1 MGRRGRGWVAGAHGA
16 ALVGGAITFL
26 SIPPIGIWAAGPV
39 GLAVFAVSLYRAR
52 PRRRIACGYLFGF
65 GLLIPGLVWMIDF
78 TAPGYPVV
86 VLIESSFYALAGL
99 LTPPGRG
106 RLVAFPAAVAAAEAL
121 RDTWPFGGVPITEL
135 SQGQAAAP
143 LAELARLGGS
153 VLVTGGTAAMGAALA
168 GLALALWAGR
178 LRPGAAGRADANV
191 PGGPTGPG
199 GSPAPWRRLV
209 APAGL
214 GLAAVVLTVVGA
226 LAPDG
231 GAPTGHLRVAD
242 VQGGGPR
249 GMRAIDRDPMLA
261 FNAQVD
267 ATAAVRPPVT
277 LIVWPEN
284 VLELDGPLDGSP
296 QDASMRTIAS
306 SRGAT
311 VVAGV
316 TVPVGTTRFL
326 NEVFAWTPTGGR
338 TRPYEKVHRVPFG
351 EWIPFRSL
359 LSHVANLSDV
369 PRDAV
374 PGRGA
379 GYLSTPA
386 GNFAV
391 CISYEVFFDS
401 RALSGVRAGGRL
413 LLVPTN
419 AASYSSGQV
428 PSIEVAA
435 ARLRAIGT
443 GRDVVQ
449 SAPTGYSAVIDNRGR
464 VRARTSL
471 GRAQVLTAT
480 IATRSGYTPFDVAGL
495 LGVRLAMLSLLGLG
509 WWLAWWGWN
518 SSRGGVGGAEMTR
531 SSSSGS

>member
-1 MGRRGRGWVAGAHGA
+1 MGLRGRRRVSCAHLA
-16 ALVGGAITFL
+16 ALAGGGIAFL
-26 SIPPIGIWAAGPV
+26 SIPPIGIWPAGPA
-39 GLAVFAVSLYRAR
+39 GLALLAVALYRAR
-52 PRRRIACGYLFGF
+52 ARRRIACGFLFGF

-78 TAPGYPVV
+78 TAPGYPIA

-106 RLVAFPAAVAAAEAL
+106 RLLAFPAAVAAAETL

-143 LAELARLGGS
+143 LAGLARLGGS
-153 VLVTGGTAAMGAALA
+153 VLVTGGTAAIGAALA
-168 GLALALWAGR
+168 GLAWAWWARRGG
-178 LRPGAAGRADANV
+178 PGAAGRGDAT
-191 PGGPTGPG
+191 PGRAASIRSGMAGPPG
-199 GSPAPWRRLV
+199 RGLL

-226 LAPDG
+226 LAPNG
-231 GAPTGHLRVAD
+231 GAPTGHLQVAD

-249 GMRAIDRDPMLA
+249 GMRAIDRDPILA
-261 FNAQVD
+261 FNAQVEE
-267 ATAAVRPPVT
+267 TAAVHRPVS

-284 VLELDGPLDGSP
+284 VLELNGPLDGSP
-296 QDASMRTIAS
+296 QDATMRAIAS
-306 SRGAT
+306 SRRAT

-316 TVPVGTTRFL
+316 TVPVGATHFL
-326 NEVFAWTPTGGR
+326 NEVFAWTPSGGR

-359 LSHVANLSDV
+359 LSHFANLSVV
-369 PRDAV
+369 PRDAI
-374 PGRGA
+374 PGTGP
-379 GYLSTPA
+379 GYLATPA

-401 RALSGVRAGGRL
+401 RALSGVRAGGRV

-449 SAPTGYSAVIDNRGR
+449 SAPTGYSAIIDNRGR
-464 VRARTSL
+464 VKARTSL
-471 GRAQVLTAT
+471 GRAQVLTGLVSA
-480 IATRSGYTPFDVAGL
+480 RSGYTPFDVV
-495 LGVRLAMLSLLGLG
+495 GVFGIRLALLLFLGLG
-509 WWLAWWGWN
+509 WAWWGWN
-518 SSRGGVGGAEMTR
+518 SSRGGVGGAEITR
-531 SSSSGS
+531 SSSSGP

>member
-1 MGRRGRGWVAGAHGA
+1 MGRRGLRRTSGAHLA
-16 ALVGGAITFL
+16 ALAGGGIAFL
-26 SIPPIGIWAAGPV
+26 SIPPIGIWPAGPV
-39 GLAVFAVSLYRAR
+39 GLALLAVSLYRAR
-52 PRRRIACGYLFGF
+52 TRRRIACGFLFGF

-78 TAPGYPVV
+78 TAPGYPIA
-86 VLIESSFYALAGL
+86 VLVESSFYALGGL
-99 LTPPGRG
+99 LTPPDRG
-106 RLVAFPAAVAAAEAL
+106 RLIAFPAAIAAAEAL

-153 VLVTGGTAAMGAALA
+153 VLVTGGTAAIGAALA
-168 GLALALWAGR
+168 GLALAALAGR
-178 LRPGAAGRADANV
+178 
-191 PGGPTGPG
+191 
-199 GSPAPWRRLV
+199 RRLL

-214 GLAAVVLTVVGA
+214 GLAAVALTLAGA

-231 GAPTGHLRVAD
+231 GTPRGHLRVAD

-249 GMRAIDRDPMLA
+249 GLRAVNRDPLLA
-261 FNAQVD
+261 FNAQVA
-267 ATAAVRPPVT
+267 ATAEIHRPVA

-296 QDASMRTIAS
+296 QDATMRTIAT
-306 SRGAT
+306 SRRTT

-316 TVPVGTTRFL
+316 TEPVGATRFL

-351 EWIPFRSL
+351 EWIPFRSF
-359 LSHVANLSDV
+359 LSHFANLSVV

-379 GYLSTPA
+379 GYLSTPT

-391 CISYEVFFDS
+391 CISWEVFFDS
-401 RALSGVRAGGRL
+401 RALSGVRAGGRV

-428 PSIEVAA
+428 PAIEVAA

-449 SAPTGYSAVIDNRGR
+449 SAPTGYSAVIDHRGR
-464 VRARTSL
+464 VLARTSL
-471 GRAQVLTAT
+471 GRAQVLSAT
-480 IATRSGYTPFDVAGL
+480 VATRSGYTPFDVVGL
-495 LGVRLAMLSLLGLG
+495 VGVRLAMSLLLGLG

-518 SSRGGVGGAEMTR
+518 SSRGGVGGAETTR
-531 SSSSGS
+531 SSSS

>member
-1 MGRRGRGWVAGAHGA
+1 MGRRRLRWVSSAHLA
-16 ALVGGAITFL
+16 ALAGGGIAFL
-26 SIPPIGIWAAGPV
+26 SIPPIGIWPAGPA
-39 GLAVFAVSLYRAR
+39 GLALLAVSLYRAR
-52 PRRRIACGYLFGF
+52 ARRRIACGFLFGF

-78 TAPGYPVV
+78 TAPGYPIA
-86 VLIESSFYALAGL
+86 VLVESSFYALAGL

-153 VLVTGGTAAMGAALA
+153 VLVTGGTAAVGAALA
-168 GLALALWAGR
+168 GLALVLAAEVRRRATPAGPAGAGSIGISTGAGGRPPFPRHR
-178 LRPGAAGRADANV
+178 LLAAV
-191 PGGPTGPG
+191 
-199 GSPAPWRRLV
+199 
-209 APAGL
+209 GL
-214 GLAAVVLTVVGA
+214 GLAAVALTVIGA
-226 LAPDG
+226 IAPDG
-231 GAPTGHLRVAD
+231 GPPTGHLSVAD

-249 GMRAIDRDPMLA
+249 GLRAVDRDPVLA
-261 FNAQVD
+261 FNAQVA
-267 ATAAVRPPVT
+267 ATAEIRGPVS

-284 VLELDGPLDGSP
+284 VLELDGPLAGSP
-296 QDASMRTIAS
+296 QDAIMRAIAA
-306 SRGAT
+306 SRRTT

-316 TVPVGTTRFL
+316 TEPVGATRFL

-351 EWIPFRSL
+351 EWIPFRSF
-359 LSHVANLSDV
+359 LSHFANLSVV

-379 GYLSTPA
+379 GYLATPT

-391 CISYEVFFDS
+391 CISWEVFFDS
-401 RALSGVRAGGRL
+401 RALSGVRAGGRV

-428 PSIEVAA
+428 PAVEVAA

-449 SAPTGYSAVIDNRGR
+449 SAPTGYSAIIDNRGR

-471 GRAQVLTAT
+471 GRAQVLSASV
-480 IATRSGYTPFDVAGL
+480 ATRSGYTPFDVVGL
-495 LGVRLAMLSLLGLG
+495 LGVRLAMVLLLGLG
-509 WWLAWWGWN
+509 WAWWGWN
-518 SSRGGVGGAEMTR
+518 SSRGGVGGADTTR
-531 SSSSGS
+531 SSSSGP